1 VYPTV
6 LTIHSWLRW
15 VTLIL
20 AIGATLNAFR
30 RDPDLAQRMPGRH
43 WDTLFMMALDFQVLF
58 GLLLYFGLSPFTRE
72 AMNDPGAAIRDPGL
86 RFWAVEHLA
95 MMAAAVVLVRAGR
108 VLALTA
114 KTAPARR
121 MRRALFFALT
131 TLAIVGGIPWPGLEN
146 GRPLW
151 RSF

>member
-15 VTLIL
+15 ATLFL
-20 AIGATLNAFR
+20 AVAATLNAFR
-30 RDPDLAQRMPGRH
+30 RDTDVSQRMPGRH
-43 WDTLFMMALDFQVLF
+43 WDSLFMMALDFQVLF

-72 AMNDPGAAIRDPGL
+72 ALNDLGAALSNPGL
-86 RFWAVEHLA
+86 RFWAIEHIG
-95 MMAAAVVLVRAGR
+95 MMVAAVALVRAGR

-114 KTAPARR
+114 TTASARR
-121 MRRALFFALT
+121 TRRALFFTLT
-131 TLAIVGGIPWPGLEN
+131 TLVILGGIPWPGLEN